1 MHKPLQFYLMFKRK
15 LSLSD
20 LLLIV
25 VNLIPLYC
33 VWFEG
38 WNASQVFLVY
48 CLETV
53 IMGIVTILKMACVTL
68 FVNKNDVWSNGGS
81 STMVSGWFFIL
92 FFIIHYGFF
101 VFVQTQIFFSVSG
114 LIPDHTFLGGYSKI
128 PVLLGSNGK
137 LLLLI
142 FIVYYSLQ
150 NFIDFFVNGN
160 YITISLGKLMFEPY
174 IRIFVQ
180 QFVVILGS
188 MFLTFGAG
196 KIFILIFVLV
206 KIFFELFINYN
217 RLLEIAEKRERLQK
231 GREKKI

>member
-1 MHKPLQFYLMFKRK
+1 MFNKK

-20 LLLIV
+20 YLLIL

-38 WNASQVFLVY
+38 WSATEVFLVY

-53 IMGIVTILKMACVTL
+53 IIGVVNVLKMTCVTL
-68 FVNKNDVWSNGGS
+68 FVKKADVWENGGS
-81 STMVSGWFFIL
+81 STMQSGWFFIF

-101 VFVQTQIFFSVSG
+101 VFVQTQIFFAVSG
-114 LIPDHTFLGGYSKI
+114 LIRDGS
-128 PVLLGSNGK
+128 LLGNYPQIPALLGNNGK
-137 LLLLI
+137 LMLLI
-142 FIVYYSLQ
+142 FIMYYTVQ
-150 NFIDFFVNGN
+150 NFIDFFMSGN
-160 YITISLGKLMFEPY
+160 YKTISMGRLMFEPY

-196 KIFILIFVLV
+196 KIFILIFVIT
-206 KIFFELFINYN
+206 KILFELFINYN
-217 RLLEIAEKRERLQK
+217 RLLEVSEKRERL
-231 GREKKI
+231 KKSQNGKAVDN